1 MTKRQRIWHWPI
13 VSGVVLLVIGTLLGT
28 PGRLA
33 MGERPDLL
41 WRAEALISKGQ
52 YREALTLLS
61 GLKTEGLDTSEVQK
75 AKLQRAVCQK
85 FLGQYGEALAEFG
98 VLETKFETLEDYL
111 VFWQGE
117 CFEALGQFDQAV
129 SAYTRVLQMASLLKD
144 SVVLRVA
151 DLHLA
156 QGRAKEAVA
165 LYRHLLETGRQEVRA
180 LVGLVEAL
188 EASGDAT
195 EARKARLRLVR
206 DHPKTRQAVV
216 ALRQMEPLKPVQEC
230 FYGGVAYAKAGK
242 FRKAAVLFRQII
254 RNASDGNWRGRAQYE
269 LGLMYY
275 TRKDYRTA
283 ERAFQKAHRVY
294 RVPRALFELGRC
306 SVSLGRDLEAA
317 ERFQRFAQYYPSVTG
332 AARALWNAAMANE
345 RRGRYRQAREI
356 FLKLAARYPG
366 SEFAGKARW
375 RAGFALYKIGDYEEG
390 GRTFLR
396 LAKTTSKAY
405 LRDQGFYWA
414 GKCYQRS
421 GQEEEGAFWMQRA
434 AQGFP
439 MSYYSARARAV
450 LGVTSEVFPAVP
462 EVDAAVAEEAYE
474 PSVYLLKGDLLA
486 SLGLYRLAEREYVRA
501 GRAHRDNLFALGDLL
516 QRYERIG
523 ATYQALRVSNWMVG
537 VEQRQGIRITL
548 ASFRRLYP
556 TYYWGEISRTA
567 REVDLDPNL
576 ILAIIRQE
584 SAFNEAALS
593 SAGARGLMQ
602 VMPATGRRMARK
614 VRMAGFSTAD
624 LWEPRTSIR
633 LGGRHLSDHLRYFDR
648 SKDRQLG
655 LALSAYNAGL
665 KAARRWSK
673 RLPRED
679 VDEFVESIPYR
690 ETRNYVKLVYRNY
703 QVYSYLQGEDRPQ
716 EKGLLR

>member
-1 MTKRQRIWHWPI
+1 MTKKQRIRYWPV
-13 VSGVVLLVIGTLLGT
+13 VSGVVLLVIGALLGT

-33 MGERPDLL
+33 MSERLDLL
-41 WRAEALISKGQ
+41 WQAEALISKGQ

-61 GLKTEGLDTSEVQK
+61 GLKTEGLDTSEAQK
-75 AKLQRAVCQK
+75 VLLQRAVCRK
-85 FLGQYGEALAEFG
+85 FLGQYGEALAGFR
-98 VLETKFETLEDYL
+98 VLEAKVETVEDYL

-117 CFEALGQFDQAV
+117 CFEALGQFDRAV
-129 SAYTRVLQMASLLKD
+129 SAYTHVLQMASLLKD
-144 SVVLRVA
+144 SAVLRVA

-156 QGRAKEAVA
+156 QGRARDAVA
-165 LYRHLLETGRQEVRA
+165 RYRHLLGISRQEVRA

-188 EASGDAT
+188 EALGDST

-206 DHPKTRQAVV
+206 DYPKTPQAIV
-216 ALRQMEPLKPVQEC
+216 ALKQMGPLKRVQEC
-230 FYGGVAYAKAGK
+230 FYGGVAYAKVGK
-242 FRKAAVLFRQII
+242 FRKAAALFRQII
-254 RNASDGNWRGRAQYE
+254 RNASNGNWRGRAQYE

-275 TRKDYRTA
+275 NRRDYRTA
-283 ERAFQKAHRVY
+283 ERAFQKAYRVY

-306 SVSLGRDLEAA
+306 SVRLGRDLEAV
-317 ERFQRFAQYYPSVTG
+317 EQFQTFAQRYPSVTG

-356 FLKLAARYPG
+356 FLELAARYPR
-366 SEFAGKARW
+366 SEFADKGRW
-375 RAGFALYKIGDYEEG
+375 RAGFALYKVGDYKEG

-396 LAKTTSKAY
+396 LSRTTSKAY

-414 GKCYQRS
+414 GKCYRRS

-450 LGVTSEVFPAVP
+450 LGVTSDVFPVVP
-462 EVDAAVAEEAYE
+462 EVNVAAAEEAYE
-474 PSVYLLKGDLLA
+474 PSAYLLKGDVLA
-486 SLGLYRLAEREYVRA
+486 KLGLYRLAEREYVRA
-501 GRAHRDNLFALGDLL
+501 GRAHRDNRFALGDLL

-523 ATYQALRVSNWMVG
+523 STYQALRVSNWMVG
-537 VEQRQGIRITL
+537 VEQRQGLRITL

-584 SAFNEAALS
+584 SAFNEEALS

-624 LWEPRTSIR
+624 LWEPQTSIR

-665 KAARRWSK
+665 KAARRWSR

-703 QVYSYLQGEDRPQ
+703 QVYSYLQGEDRPH